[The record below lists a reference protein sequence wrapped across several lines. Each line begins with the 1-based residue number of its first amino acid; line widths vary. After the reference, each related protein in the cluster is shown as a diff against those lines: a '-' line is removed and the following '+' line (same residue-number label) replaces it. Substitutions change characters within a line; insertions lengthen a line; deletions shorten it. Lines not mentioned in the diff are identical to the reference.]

1 MVYCALLIIW
11 LPIPYQTKNCPTKVV
26 QLFVGYKSFVLWK
39 FVQYCFALVQSNS
52 QKIMVFVGQ
61 KQQKFLGVTKTFERD
76 VIFARLRVILQSL
89 MQDYKKGFLRLYKKK
104 SKQKKLT

>member
-11 LPIPYQTKNCPTKVV
+11 LPIPYQTKNCRTKLT
-26 QLFVGYKSFVLWK
+26 QLFVGYGNFIEWK
-39 FVQYCFALVQSNS
+39 FVQYCFVLAQSNS
-52 QKIMVFVGQ
+52 HKKIVFVGQ
-61 KQQKFLGVTKTFERD
+61 KEQKFLGVTKTFERD